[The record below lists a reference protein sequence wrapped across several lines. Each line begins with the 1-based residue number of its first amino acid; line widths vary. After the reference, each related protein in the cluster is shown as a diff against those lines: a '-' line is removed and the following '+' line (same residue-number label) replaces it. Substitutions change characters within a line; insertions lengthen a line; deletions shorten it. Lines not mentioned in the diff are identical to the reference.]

1 MNISYDIFEL
11 SDFPIAIT
19 DGSFNIVYK
28 NHSAKRYLGKLR
40 KGSKI
45 TKYMSCQS
53 GNIDLTSIK
62 ETEFNTGTPIKR
74 ALVFCSH
81 GAFVFMFMP
90 CMQFEEYRHISK
102 YICENSHGDIL
113 DFFIN
118 SYTESHYPEVKCA
131 NVPSR
136 VYTDLLKIMQSLD
149 EHAGPT
155 KLHKCDIA
163 YIADTVS
170 KNIGTSFCALGM
182 KMPTAEIDANV
193 PRPCICDVNVDF
205 LLFILFRLIYAAF
218 KLSADGGASI
228 SLFAE
233 ENGYATL
240 LLSAHTRVS
249 PEALSE
255 GLISLIKLIPEFV
268 FEYNLLEKYDQLSHS
283 VSVEVRNSMLK
294 ISMRQIGRAHV

>member
-1 MNISYDIFEL
+1 
-11 SDFPIAIT
+11 
-19 DGSFNIVYK
+19 
-28 NHSAKRYLGKLR
+28 
-40 KGSKI
+40 
-45 TKYMSCQS
+45 
-53 GNIDLTSIK
+53 
-62 ETEFNTGTPIKR
+62 
-74 ALVFCSH
+74 
-81 GAFVFMFMP
+81 
-90 CMQFEEYRHISK
+90 
-102 YICENSHGDIL
+102 
-113 DFFIN
+113 
-118 SYTESHYPEVKCA
+118 
-131 NVPSR
+131 
-136 VYTDLLKIMQSLD
+136 
-149 EHAGPT
+149 
-155 KLHKCDIA
+155 
-163 YIADTVS
+163 
-170 KNIGTSFCALGM
+170 
-182 KMPTAEIDANV
+182 MPTAEIDANV

-294 ISMRQIGRAHV
+294 ISMRLKCEVSPSLGVRAYTAKQNSVIRRKLNTLISKLAKSLTS